1 MKTERTSD
9 NAPLVAIVEA
19 DQAVRELLRNFLN
32 EEGYDIVICAN
43 ARTAPSIIR
52 QVNADLV
59 LLNLWLEERDDGW
72 QILERLQREA
82 TTATLP
88 VIVLTTG
95 AKALGKQH
103 SLDVQPQWQ
112 EMSMP
117 FNLDDL
123 LDKIS
128 TGLEAKPLLLE
139 DAALAPRIAYSVVKQ
154 PPILRAAQREKS

>member
-19 DQAVRELLRNFLN
+19 DRAVRELLRNFLN
-32 EEGYDIVICAN
+32 EEGYDVVSCAS
-43 ARTAPSIIR
+43 APTAPSIIR

-59 LLNLWLEERDDGW
+59 LLNLWLEKRDDGW
-72 QILERLQREA
+72 QVLERLQRDV

-95 AKALGKQH
+95 TNALGKQQ

-112 EMSMP
+112 EISMP

-128 TGLEAKPLLLE
+128 TGLTAKPLLLE
-139 DAALAPRIAYSVVKQ
+139 DAARVACSVVNQ
-154 PPILRAAQREKS
+154 PPISRAAQQKEG